1 MRIRASLSRAVF
13 ASLPILGA
21 AACEAPGLAE
31 GSVVVG
37 LDPDGRLVVG
47 QLTCDSDRM
56 PAREVAI
63 IWRVTGDRDDP
74 LEKLWEGRLRESA
87 ASLPSSNVDLFKT
100 YEFVDGPLGDVDTIA
115 GLSDQL
121 DLSVV
126 LQFSGAAGLPL
137 LQARSEPGA
146 YFYHG
151 DSGSF
156 AQLQT
161 AFCAA

>member
-1 MRIRASLSRAVF
+1 MWIRASLSQAVF
-13 ASLPILGA
+13 ASLLILGS
-21 AACEAPGLAE
+21 AACEVPGLE
-31 GSVVVG
+31 DGSVVVG

-47 QLTCDSDRM
+47 QLTCESDRM
-56 PAREVAI
+56 PARKAAI

-87 ASLPSSNVDLFKT
+87 TSLPSSNVDLFKT

-115 GLSDQL
+115 GLDDQL
-121 DLSVV
+121 DISVV

-137 LQARSEPGA
+137 SQARAEPGA
-146 YFYHG
+146 YFYNG
-151 DSGSF
+151 ESGSF
-156 AQLQT
+156 AELQT